1 MGRIDLGKR
10 ISLICAATVVAGNLA
25 FADAG
30 KNCITDVKLNR
41 DGGSVK
47 VNIYTNKP
55 YTDSVVVSKK
65 EGNKYVILVPETT
78 SSVRTTPKVAGG
90 GNVSVSMQ
98 TINAGKGYTKI
109 TIISDKSINVVPKTI
124 TSTVPVKTVSK
135 PAQAPVKSAQ
145 TVNKPVVKQKTAQQQ
160 TRQNNVIKQAQNKT
174 VRKQAQANKVSNVK
188 KQEPVKKVVK
198 SKTQSVA
205 KHNVP
210 QQKTVALKP
219 VVVQKPSKPVQ
230 KPTTVNN
237 NINKPM
243 EVLEHEVVSGN
254 VKDVTETKQDALL
267 EQAIKDNDAI
277 IKERKM
283 KHRKKNS
290 VVVDDSKLS
299 AKDCIKLVLE
309 ELQELSLWKLLLL
322 AGAITFPIIVIMI
335 ILNLDK
341 RINKKISA
349 VRKEDDVEAME
360 RALRENVAAVRAQ
373 KVAQSKTVS
382 DPSFNSIDAMLDKV
396 DETPTIADSYSTN
409 PSIEIPNTVNDYEEE
424 TTDNVVNDIDTS
436 DFELDNNQNNYVS
449 STIENETV
457 EPEMVTD
464 SEFEDTLSN
473 DINNEQKYTSTS
485 LDDFI
490 SGTNDDLINPS
501 DDNNVADQV
510 STEMTPYNPDG
521 VLADFSNV
529 NDKEF
534 FDELVLQSFAQK
546 GTDNLPENSPADEV
560 FGLMSGVDSGVMLS
574 DFEQENFENPDNSVD
589 VSNPAVATSSQSDDE
604 VTMLNEVKINDNTGL
619 YLVNYDNFSSLVGHV
634 ADDYVVLKKFDGLE
648 KGKIIL
654 KHAEKVENANR
665 YLVRVG
671 RNKMIIEVTNKSMS
685 RLIDL

>member
-1 MGRIDLGKR
+1 MGRIDLGKK

-78 SSVRTTPKVAGG
+78 SSVRTTPKVTGG

-135 PAQAPVKSAQ
+135 PAQTPVKSVQ
-145 TVNKPVVKQKTAQQQ
+145 TVNKPAVQQKTTQQQ
-160 TRQNNVIKQAQNKT
+160 TRKNNVIKQAQNKT
-174 VRKQAQANKVSNVK
+174 VGKQAQTNKVSNVK
-188 KQEPVKKVVK
+188 KQEPVKKVVQPK
-198 SKTQSVA
+198 PQSVV

-210 QQKTVALKP
+210 QQKTVASKP
-219 VVVQKPSKPVQ
+219 VVVQTPSKPVQ

-243 EVLEHEVVSGN
+243 EVLENEVISGN

-277 IKERKM
+277 IKERKL
-283 KHRKKNS
+283 KHRKKSS

-299 AKDCIKLVLE
+299 AKDCIKLVLD

-349 VRKEDDVEAME
+349 VRKEDDVVAME
-360 RALRENVAAVRAQ
+360 RALRENVEAVRAQ
-373 KVAQSKTVS
+373 KAAQNETVS
-382 DPSFNSIDAMLDKV
+382 EPSFNSIDAMLDKV

-409 PSIEIPNTVNDYEEE
+409 TNIEIPNTANDYEEE
-424 TTDNVVNDIDTS
+424 PTDNVVNDIDTS
-436 DFELDNNQNNYVS
+436 DFELDNNQDNNVS
-449 STIENETV
+449 STFDNETV

-473 DINNEQKYTSTS
+473 DINNEQEDTSTS

-490 SGTNDDLINPS
+490 SGTNDDLINSS
-501 DDNNVADQV
+501 DDNNVEDQV

-589 VSNPAVATSSQSDDE
+589 VSNSAVTTSSQSDDE

-671 RNKMIIEVTNKSMS
+671 RNKMIIEVTDKSMS

>member
-10 ISLICAATVVAGNLA
+10 LSLICAATVVAGNFA

-30 KNCITDVKLNR
+30 KNCITDVKLNK
-41 DGGSVK
+41 DGGSVR

-78 SSVRTTPKVAGG
+78 SSVKTAPKVTGG

-109 TIISDKSINVVPKTI
+109 TIVSDKSINVLPKTI
-124 TSTVPVKTVSK
+124 TSSVSVKTVSK
-135 PAQAPVKSAQ
+135 PAQKTSKPAQ
-145 TVNKPVVKQKTAQQQ
+145 TLSKTNQSTTKKATQSAKTVKKQTQKTVAKHAQ
-160 TRQNNVIKQAQNKT
+160 TKNVT
-174 VRKQAQANKVSNVK
+174 PVK
-188 KQEPVKKVVK
+188 KQESAKKVVHVKKQTPVTK
-198 SKTQSVA
+198 SV
-205 KHNVP
+205 VP
-210 QQKTVALKP
+210 V
-219 VVVQKPSKPVQ
+219 KPVQ
-230 KPTTVNN
+230 KPVSVNN
-237 NINKPM
+237 NVNKPI
-243 EVLEHEVVSGN
+243 EILEHEVNTGKVN
-254 VKDVTETKQDALL
+254 DVPETKQDALL

-277 IKERKM
+277 INERNA
-283 KHRKKNS
+283 KKLKNKNNTTT
-290 VVVDDSKLS
+290 DDSKLG
-299 AKDCIKLVLE
+299 AKACIKLVLD

-322 AGAITFPIIVIMI
+322 AGAVTFPIIVIMI

-341 RINKKISA
+341 KVNKKIKA
-349 VRKEDDVEAME
+349 IRKEDDDVVAME

-373 KVAQSKTVS
+373 KAAQDVP
-382 DPSFNSIDAMLDKV
+382 DQSFNSIDEMLDKV
-396 DETPTIADSYSTN
+396 EETPDITDSY
-409 PSIEIPNTVNDYEEE
+409 NTSSSYESQTSVSENEYQAEPLKSSND
-424 TTDNVVNDIDTS
+424 DDLNVVDSS
-436 DFELDNNQNNYVS
+436 DFELDDENGDNELEKNSVIPEVVS
-449 STIENETV
+449 DE
-457 EPEMVTD
+457 
-464 SEFEDTLSN
+464 EFSN
-473 DINNEQKYTSTS
+473 IIDNKDDSTS
-485 LDDFI
+485 LDDF
-490 SGTNDDLINPS
+490 
-501 DDNNVADQV
+501 VAD
-510 STEMTPYNPDG
+510 STNISVDNSELEQTTTEVAPYKPDVPYNPDG

-546 GTDNLPENSPADEV
+546 GTDNLPENSPADDV
-560 FGLMSGVDSGVMLS
+560 FGVMTENETGLMLS
-574 DFEQENFENPDNSVD
+574 DFEQENFENPDNSAD

>member
-10 ISLICAATVVAGNLA
+10 LSLICAATVVAGNFA

-30 KNCITDVKLNR
+30 KNCITDVKLNK
-41 DGGSVK
+41 DGGSVR

-78 SSVRTTPKVAGG
+78 SSVKTAPKVTGG

-109 TIISDKSINVVPKTI
+109 TIISDKSINVLPKTI
-124 TSTVPVKTVSK
+124 TSSVSVKTVSK
-135 PAQAPVKSAQ
+135 PAQKTSKPAQ
-145 TVNKPVVKQKTAQQQ
+145 TLSKTNQSTTKKTTQSAKTVKNQTQKTVAKHAQ
-160 TRQNNVIKQAQNKT
+160 TKNVT
-174 VRKQAQANKVSNVK
+174 PVK
-188 KQEPVKKVVK
+188 KQESAKKVVHVKKQTPVTK
-198 SKTQSVA
+198 SV
-205 KHNVP
+205 VP
-210 QQKTVALKP
+210 V
-219 VVVQKPSKPVQ
+219 KPVQ
-230 KPTTVNN
+230 KPVSVNN
-237 NINKPM
+237 NVNKPI
-243 EVLEHEVVSGN
+243 EILEHEVNTGKVN
-254 VKDVTETKQDALL
+254 DVPETKQDALL

-277 IKERKM
+277 INERNA
-283 KHRKKNS
+283 KKLKNKNNTTT
-290 VVVDDSKLS
+290 DDSKLG
-299 AKDCIKLVLE
+299 AKACIKLVLD

-322 AGAITFPIIVIMI
+322 AGAVTFPIIVIMI

-341 RINKKISA
+341 KVNKKIKA
-349 VRKEDDVEAME
+349 IRKEEDDVVAME

-373 KVAQSKTVS
+373 KAAQDVP
-382 DPSFNSIDAMLDKV
+382 DQSFNSIDEMLDKV
-396 DETPTIADSYSTN
+396 EETPDITDSY
-409 PSIEIPNTVNDYEEE
+409 NTSSSYESQTSVSENEYQAEPLKSSND
-424 TTDNVVNDIDTS
+424 DDLNVVDSS
-436 DFELDNNQNNYVS
+436 DFELDDENGDNELEKNSVIPEVVS
-449 STIENETV
+449 DE
-457 EPEMVTD
+457 
-464 SEFEDTLSN
+464 EFSN
-473 DINNEQKYTSTS
+473 IIDNKDDSTS
-485 LDDFI
+485 LDDF
-490 SGTNDDLINPS
+490 
-501 DDNNVADQV
+501 VAD
-510 STEMTPYNPDG
+510 STNISVDNSELEQTTTEVAPYKPDVPYNPDG

-546 GTDNLPENSPADEV
+546 GTDNLPENSPADDV
-560 FGLMSGVDSGVMLS
+560 FGVMTENETGLMLS
-574 DFEQENFENPDNSVD
+574 DFEQENFENPDNSAD

>member
-55 YTDSVVVSKK
+55 YTDSVVLSKK

-78 SSVRTTPKVAGG
+78 SSVRTTPKVTGG

-135 PAQAPVKSAQ
+135 PAQHPVKSVQ
-145 TVNKPVVKQKTAQQQ
+145 TVNKPAVQQKTTQQQ
-160 TRQNNVIKQAQNKT
+160 TRQNKVIKQAQNKT
-174 VRKQAQANKVSNVK
+174 VGKPAQANKVSKVK
-188 KQEPVKKVVK
+188 KQEPVKKVVQTK
-198 SKTQSVA
+198 SQSVV
-205 KHNVP
+205 KHNVSP
-210 QQKTVALKP
+210 QKTTVSKP
-219 VVVQKPSKPVQ
+219 VVVQTASKPVQ
-230 KPTTVNN
+230 KQTTVNN

-243 EVLEHEVVSGN
+243 EVLENEVISGN

-277 IKERKM
+277 IKERKL
-283 KHRKKNS
+283 KRRKKTS

-299 AKDCIKLVLE
+299 AKDCIKLVLD

-360 RALRENVAAVRAQ
+360 KALRENVEAVRAQ
-373 KVAQSKTVS
+373 KMAQSKTVLE
-382 DPSFNSIDAMLDKV
+382 PSFNSIDAMLDKV

-409 PSIEIPNTVNDYEEE
+409 TNIEISNSANDYEDE

-436 DFELDNNQNNYVS
+436 DFELDNNHDDYVS
-449 STIENETV
+449 NTFESETV
-457 EPEMVTD
+457 EPEIVTN
-464 SEFEDTLSN
+464 SESEDTLSN
-473 DINNEQKYTSTS
+473 EINNEQEDTSTS

-490 SGTNDDLINPS
+490 SGTNGDLINS
-501 DDNNVADQV
+501 SNDNNVADQV

-546 GTDNLPENSPADEV
+546 GTDNLPENTPADEV

-589 VSNPAVATSSQSDDE
+589 VSNSVVATSSQSDDE
-604 VTMLNEVKINDNTGL
+604 VTMLNELKINDNTGL

-634 ADDYVVLKKFDGLE
+634 ADNYVVLKKFDGLE

-671 RNKMIIEVTNKSMS
+671 RNKMIIEVTDKSMS

>member
-10 ISLICAATVVAGNLA
+10 LSLICAATVVAGNFA

-30 KNCITDVKLNR
+30 KNCITDVKLNK
-41 DGGSVK
+41 DGGSVR

-78 SSVRTTPKVAGG
+78 SSVKTAPKVTGG

-109 TIISDKSINVVPKTI
+109 TIVSDKSINVLPKTI
-124 TSTVPVKTVSK
+124 TSSTSVKTVSK
-135 PAQAPVKSAQ
+135 PAQKTSKPAQ
-145 TVNKPVVKQKTAQQQ
+145 TLSKTNQSTAKKATQSAKTVKKQTQKTVAKHAQ
-160 TRQNNVIKQAQNKT
+160 TKNVT
-174 VRKQAQANKVSNVK
+174 PVK
-188 KQEPVKKVVK
+188 KQESAKKVVHVKKQTPVTK
-198 SKTQSVA
+198 SV
-205 KHNVP
+205 VP
-210 QQKTVALKP
+210 V
-219 VVVQKPSKPVQ
+219 KPVQ
-230 KPTTVNN
+230 KPVSVNN
-237 NINKPM
+237 NVNKPI
-243 EVLEHEVVSGN
+243 EILEHEVNTGKVN
-254 VKDVTETKQDALL
+254 DVPETKQDALL

-277 IKERKM
+277 INERNA
-283 KHRKKNS
+283 KNLKNKNNTTT
-290 VVVDDSKLS
+290 DDSKLG
-299 AKDCIKLVLE
+299 AKACIKLVLD

-322 AGAITFPIIVIMI
+322 AGAVTFPIIVIMI

-341 RINKKISA
+341 KVNKKIKA
-349 VRKEDDVEAME
+349 IRNEEDDVVAME

-373 KVAQSKTVS
+373 KAAQDV
-382 DPSFNSIDAMLDKV
+382 PEQSFNSIDEMLDKV
-396 DETPTIADSYSTN
+396 EETPDITDSY
-409 PSIEIPNTVNDYEEE
+409 NTSSSYESQTSVSENEYQAEPLNSSND
-424 TTDNVVNDIDTS
+424 DDLNVVDNS
-436 DFELDNNQNNYVS
+436 DFELDDENGDNELEKNSVIPEVVS
-449 STIENETV
+449 DE
-457 EPEMVTD
+457 
-464 SEFEDTLSN
+464 EFSN
-473 DINNEQKYTSTS
+473 IIDNKDDSTS
-485 LDDFI
+485 LDDF
-490 SGTNDDLINPS
+490 
-501 DDNNVADQV
+501 VAD
-510 STEMTPYNPDG
+510 STNISVDNSELEQTTTEVAPYKPDVPYNPDG

-546 GTDNLPENSPADEV
+546 GTDNLPENSPADDV
-560 FGLMSGVDSGVMLS
+560 FGVMTENETGLMLS
-574 DFEQENFENPDNSVD
+574 DFEQENFENPDNSAD

>member
-135 PAQAPVKSAQ
+135 PAQTTSKPAQ
-145 TVNKPVVKQKTAQQQ
+145 TLSKTNQSTTKKATQS
-160 TRQNNVIKQAQNKT
+160 AKT
-174 VRKQAQANKVSNVK
+174 VK
-188 KQEPVKKVVK
+188 KQTQKTVAKHTQTKNVTPVKKVVK
-198 SKTQSVA
+198 SKPQSVV

-210 QQKTVALKP
+210 QQKTVASKP
-219 VVVQKPSKPVQ
+219 VVVQTPSKPVQ

-299 AKDCIKLVLE
+299 AKDCIKLVLD

-373 KVAQSKTVS
+373 KATQNETVS
-382 DPSFNSIDAMLDKV
+382 EPSFNSIDAMLDKV

-409 PSIEIPNTVNDYEEE
+409 TSIEIPNSANDYEEE

-473 DINNEQKYTSTS
+473 DINNEQEDTSTS

-490 SGTNDDLINPS
+490 SGTNDDLINSS

-589 VSNPAVATSSQSDDE
+589 VSNPAVETSSQSDDE

>member
-124 TSTVPVKTVSK
+124 TSTVPVKTVFK
-135 PAQAPVKSAQ
+135 PAQTPVKSVQ
-145 TVNKPVVKQKTAQQQ
+145 TVNKPVVQQKTTQQQ
-160 TRQNNVIKQAQNKT
+160 TRQNNVIKQVQNKT
-174 VRKQAQANKVSNVK
+174 AGKQAQANKVSNVK
-188 KQEPVKKVVK
+188 KQEPVKKVVHAK
-198 SKTQSVA
+198 PQSVV

-210 QQKTVALKP
+210 QQKTVASKP
-219 VVVQKPSKPVQ
+219 VVVQTPSKPVQ

-243 EVLEHEVVSGN
+243 EVLENEVISGN

-277 IKERKM
+277 IKERKL
-283 KHRKKNS
+283 KHRKKSS

-299 AKDCIKLVLE
+299 AKDCIKLVLD

-349 VRKEDDVEAME
+349 VRKEDDVVAME

-373 KVAQSKTVS
+373 KATQNETVS

-409 PSIEIPNTVNDYEEE
+409 TSIEIPNSANDYEEE
-424 TTDNVVNDIDTS
+424 PTDNVVNDIDTS
-436 DFELDNNQNNYVS
+436 DFELDNNQDNNVS
-449 STIENETV
+449 STFDNETV

-473 DINNEQKYTSTS
+473 DISNEQEDTSTS

-490 SGTNDDLINPS
+490 SGTNDDLINSS
-501 DDNNVADQV
+501 DDNNVEDQV

-589 VSNPAVATSSQSDDE
+589 VSNSAVATSSQSDDE

>member
-55 YTDSVVVSKK
+55 YTDSVVLSKK

-135 PAQAPVKSAQ
+135 PAQTTSKPAQ
-145 TVNKPVVKQKTAQQQ
+145 TLSKTNQSTTKKATQS
-160 TRQNNVIKQAQNKT
+160 AKT
-174 VRKQAQANKVSNVK
+174 VK
-188 KQEPVKKVVK
+188 KQTQKTVAKHAQTKNVTPVKKVVK
-198 SKTQSVA
+198 SKTQSVV

-210 QQKTVALKP
+210 QQKTVASKP

-299 AKDCIKLVLE
+299 AKDCIKLVLD

-360 RALRENVAAVRAQ
+360 KALRENVAAVRAQ
-373 KVAQSKTVS
+373 KATQNETVS

-409 PSIEIPNTVNDYEEE
+409 TSIEIPNTVNDYEEE

-473 DINNEQKYTSTS
+473 DINNEQEDTSTS

-490 SGTNDDLINPS
+490 SGTNDDLINSS

-589 VSNPAVATSSQSDDE
+589 VSNPAVETSSQSDDE

-671 RNKMIIEVTNKSMS
+671 RNKMIIEVTDKSMS

>member
-55 YTDSVVVSKK
+55 YTDSVVLSKK

-78 SSVRTTPKVAGG
+78 SSVRTTPKVTGG

-124 TSTVPVKTVSK
+124 TSSTSVKTVSK
-135 PAQAPVKSAQ
+135 PAQSTSKPAQ
-145 TVNKPVVKQKTAQQQ
+145 TLSKTNQSTTKKATQS
-160 TRQNNVIKQAQNKT
+160 AKT
-174 VRKQAQANKVSNVK
+174 VK
-188 KQEPVKKVVK
+188 KQTQKTVAKHVQTKNVTPVKKVVK
-198 SKTQSVA
+198 SKPQSVV

-210 QQKTVALKP
+210 QQKTVASKP

-299 AKDCIKLVLE
+299 AKDCIKLVLD

-349 VRKEDDVEAME
+349 VRKEDDVESME

-373 KVAQSKTVS
+373 KAAQNETVS

-409 PSIEIPNTVNDYEEE
+409 TSIEIPNTVNDYEEE

-449 STIENETV
+449 STIENEPV

-473 DINNEQKYTSTS
+473 DINNEQEDTSTS

-490 SGTNDDLINPS
+490 SGTNDDLINSS

-589 VSNPAVATSSQSDDE
+589 VSKPAVATSSQSDDE

>member
-1 MGRIDLGKR
+1 M
-10 ISLICAATVVAGNLA
+10 
-25 FADAG
+25 
-30 KNCITDVKLNR
+30 
-41 DGGSVK
+41 
-47 VNIYTNKP
+47 
-55 YTDSVVVSKK
+55 
-65 EGNKYVILVPETT
+65 KY
-78 SSVRTTPKVAGG
+78 
-90 GNVSVSMQ
+90 
-98 TINAGKGYTKI
+98 
-109 TIISDKSINVVPKTI
+109 
-124 TSTVPVKTVSK
+124 
-135 PAQAPVKSAQ
+135 
-145 TVNKPVVKQKTAQQQ
+145 
-160 TRQNNVIKQAQNKT
+160 
-174 VRKQAQANKVSNVK
+174 
-188 KQEPVKKVVK
+188 
-198 SKTQSVA
+198 
-205 KHNVP
+205 
-210 QQKTVALKP
+210 
-219 VVVQKPSKPVQ
+219 
-230 KPTTVNN
+230 
-237 NINKPM
+237 
-243 EVLEHEVVSGN
+243 
-254 VKDVTETKQDALL
+254 
-267 EQAIKDNDAI
+267 
-277 IKERKM
+277 
-283 KHRKKNS
+283 RKKNS
-290 VVVDDSKLS
+290 LVVDDSKLS
-299 AKDCIKLVLE
+299 AKDCIKLVLD

-373 KVAQSKTVS
+373 KAAQNETVS

-409 PSIEIPNTVNDYEEE
+409 TSIEIPNTVNDYEEE

-449 STIENETV
+449 STIENEPV
-457 EPEMVTD
+457 EPEMATD

-473 DINNEQKYTSTS
+473 DINNEQEDTSTS

-490 SGTNDDLINPS
+490 SGTNDDLINSS

-589 VSNPAVATSSQSDDE
+589 VSNPAVETSSQSDDE

>member
-10 ISLICAATVVAGNLA
+10 LSLICAATVVAGNFA

-30 KNCITDVKLNR
+30 KNCITDVKLNK
-41 DGGSVK
+41 DGGSVR

-78 SSVRTTPKVAGG
+78 SSVKTAPKVTGG

-109 TIISDKSINVVPKTI
+109 TIVSDKSINVLPKTI
-124 TSTVPVKTVSK
+124 TSSTSVKTVSK
-135 PAQAPVKSAQ
+135 PAQKTSKPAQ
-145 TVNKPVVKQKTAQQQ
+145 TLSKTNQSTTKKATQSAKTVEKQTQKTVAKHAQ
-160 TRQNNVIKQAQNKT
+160 TKNVT
-174 VRKQAQANKVSNVK
+174 PVK
-188 KQEPVKKVVK
+188 KQESAKKVVHVKKQTPVTK
-198 SKTQSVA
+198 SV
-205 KHNVP
+205 VP
-210 QQKTVALKP
+210 V
-219 VVVQKPSKPVQ
+219 KPVQ
-230 KPTTVNN
+230 KPVSVNN
-237 NINKPM
+237 NVNKPI
-243 EVLEHEVVSGN
+243 EILEHEVNTGKVN
-254 VKDVTETKQDALL
+254 DVPETKQDALL

-277 IKERKM
+277 INERNA
-283 KHRKKNS
+283 KKLKNKNNTTT
-290 VVVDDSKLS
+290 DDSKLG
-299 AKDCIKLVLE
+299 AKACIKLVLD

-322 AGAITFPIIVIMI
+322 AGAVTFPIIVIMI

-341 RINKKISA
+341 KVNKKIKA
-349 VRKEDDVEAME
+349 IRKEEDDVVAME

-373 KVAQSKTVS
+373 KAAQDVP
-382 DPSFNSIDAMLDKV
+382 DQSFNSIDEMLDKV
-396 DETPTIADSYSTN
+396 EETPDITDSY
-409 PSIEIPNTVNDYEEE
+409 NTSSSYESQTSVSENEYQAEPLKSSND
-424 TTDNVVNDIDTS
+424 DDLNVVDSS
-436 DFELDNNQNNYVS
+436 DFELDDENGDNELEKNSVIPEVVS
-449 STIENETV
+449 DE
-457 EPEMVTD
+457 
-464 SEFEDTLSN
+464 EFSN
-473 DINNEQKYTSTS
+473 IIDNKDDSTS
-485 LDDFI
+485 LDDF
-490 SGTNDDLINPS
+490 
-501 DDNNVADQV
+501 VAD
-510 STEMTPYNPDG
+510 STNISVDNSELEQTTTEVAPYKPDVPYNPDG

-546 GTDNLPENSPADEV
+546 GTDNLPENSPADDV
-560 FGLMSGVDSGVMLS
+560 FGVMTENETGLMLS
-574 DFEQENFENPDNSVD
+574 DFEQENFENPDNSAD

>member
-1 MGRIDLGKR
+1 MGRIDLGKK

-78 SSVRTTPKVAGG
+78 SSVRTTPKVTGG

-135 PAQAPVKSAQ
+135 PAQTTSKPAQ
-145 TVNKPVVKQKTAQQQ
+145 TLSKTNQSTTKKATQS
-160 TRQNNVIKQAQNKT
+160 AKT
-174 VRKQAQANKVSNVK
+174 VK
-188 KQEPVKKVVK
+188 KQTQKTVAKHTQTKNVTPVKKVVK
-198 SKTQSVA
+198 SKPQSVV

-210 QQKTVALKP
+210 QQKTVASKP
-219 VVVQKPSKPVQ
+219 VVVQTPSKPVQ

-299 AKDCIKLVLE
+299 AKDCIKLVLD

-373 KVAQSKTVS
+373 KAAQNETVS

-409 PSIEIPNTVNDYEEE
+409 TNIEIPNTANDYEEE
-424 TTDNVVNDIDTS
+424 PTDNVVNDIDTS
-436 DFELDNNQNNYVS
+436 DFELDNNQDNNVS
-449 STIENETV
+449 STIDNETV

-473 DINNEQKYTSTS
+473 DINNEQEDTSTS

-490 SGTNDDLINPS
+490 SGTNDDLINSS

-654 KHAEKVENANR
+654 KHAEKLENANR

-671 RNKMIIEVTNKSMS
+671 RNKMIIEVTDKSMS

>member
-10 ISLICAATVVAGNLA
+10 ISLICAATIVAGNLA

-78 SSVRTTPKVAGG
+78 SSVKTAPKVTGG

-98 TINAGKGYTKI
+98 TISAGKGYTKI
-109 TIISDKSINVVPKTI
+109 TIVSDKSINVVPKTI
-124 TSTVPVKTVSK
+124 TSSAPVKTVSK
-135 PAQAPVKSAQ
+135 PAQTTVKPTQ
-145 TVNKPVVKQKTAQQQ
+145 TVNKPVAQQKTTQQQNQQKSVVKQTQ
-160 TRQNNVIKQAQNKT
+160 TKT
-174 VRKQAQANKVSNVK
+174 VAKQTQPKVATPIK
-188 KQEPVKKVVK
+188 KQEPVKKVVQTK
-198 SKTQSVA
+198 PQTVV
-205 KHNVP
+205 KHNVV
-210 QQKTVALKP
+210 QQKAVAPKP
-219 VVVQKPSKPVQ
+219 VVAQSTPKPVQ
-230 KPTTVNN
+230 KPATVNN

-243 EVLEHEVVSGN
+243 EVLEHEVTSGK

-277 IKERKM
+277 IKERKQNDL
-283 KHRKKNS
+283 KNKKKNNIA
-290 VVVDDSKLS
+290 VDDSKLG
-299 AKDCIKLVLE
+299 AKECIKLVLD

-341 RINKKISA
+341 KINKKISA
-349 VRKEDDVEAME
+349 VRKEDDVESME

-373 KVAQSKTVS
+373 KAAQEETQ
-382 DPSFNSIDAMLDKV
+382 PSFNSLDAMLDKV
-396 DETPTIADSYSTN
+396 DETLTIADSYSTN
-409 PSIEIPNTVNDYEEE
+409 ATVDVQGNVANNVNDYEQ
-424 TTDNVVNDIDTS
+424 TVADDVVEDIDSS
-436 DFELDNNQNNYVS
+436 DFELDDKQEYQKSVPQL
-449 STIENETV
+449 TETV
-457 EPEMVTD
+457 VPEMIT
-464 SEFEDTLSN
+464 EEDALSDN
-473 DINNEQKYTSTS
+473 VQEDISTS

-490 SGTNDDLINPS
+490 SSTNENSIT
-501 DDNNVADQV
+501 DNEQIADQI

-560 FGLMSGVDSGVMLS
+560 FGLMSGVESGVKLS
-574 DFEQENFENPDNSVD
+574 DFEQENFETPDES
-589 VSNPAVATSSQSDDE
+589 SSMSTSTQSDDE

-619 YLVNYDNFSSLVGHV
+619 YLVNYDNFSSLVGHI
-634 ADDYVVLKKFDGLE
+634 ADDYFVLKKFDGLE
-648 KGKIIL
+648 KGKLIL
-654 KHAEKVENANR
+654 KYAEKAENADR

-671 RNKMIIEVTNKSMS
+671 RNKMIVEVTDKSMS

>member
-55 YTDSVVVSKK
+55 YTDSVVLSKK

-124 TSTVPVKTVSK
+124 TSSTSVKTVSK
-135 PAQAPVKSAQ
+135 PAQTTSKPAQ
-145 TVNKPVVKQKTAQQQ
+145 TLSKTNQSTTKKATQS
-160 TRQNNVIKQAQNKT
+160 AKT
-174 VRKQAQANKVSNVK
+174 VK
-188 KQEPVKKVVK
+188 KQTQKTVAKHAQTKNVAPVKKVVK
-198 SKTQSVA
+198 SKPQSVV

-210 QQKTVALKP
+210 QQKTVASKP

-277 IKERKM
+277 IKERKL
-283 KHRKKNS
+283 KHRKNNS

-299 AKDCIKLVLE
+299 AKDCIKLVLD

-373 KVAQSKTVS
+373 KAAQNETMSE
-382 DPSFNSIDAMLDKV
+382 PSFNSIDAMLDKV

-409 PSIEIPNTVNDYEEE
+409 TSIEIPNTANDYEEE

-436 DFELDNNQNNYVS
+436 DFELDNNQDNYVP
-449 STIENETV
+449 STIDNETV

-464 SEFEDTLSN
+464 GEFDDTLSN
-473 DINNEQKYTSTS
+473 EINNEQEDTSTS

-490 SGTNDDLINPS
+490 SGTNDDLINSS

-589 VSNPAVATSSQSDDE
+589 VSNSAVATSSQSDDE

>member
-10 ISLICAATVVAGNLA
+10 LSLICAATVVAGNFA

-30 KNCITDVKLNR
+30 KNCITDVKLNK
-41 DGGSVK
+41 DGGSVR

-78 SSVRTTPKVAGG
+78 SSVKTAPKVTGG

-109 TIISDKSINVVPKTI
+109 TIVSDKSINVLPKTI
-124 TSTVPVKTVSK
+124 TSSTSVKTVSK
-135 PAQAPVKSAQ
+135 PAQKTSKPAQ
-145 TVNKPVVKQKTAQQQ
+145 TLSKTNQSTTKKATQSAKTVKKQTQKTVAKHAQ
-160 TRQNNVIKQAQNKT
+160 TKNVT
-174 VRKQAQANKVSNVK
+174 PVK
-188 KQEPVKKVVK
+188 KQESAKKVVHVKKQTPVTK
-198 SKTQSVA
+198 SV
-205 KHNVP
+205 VP
-210 QQKTVALKP
+210 V
-219 VVVQKPSKPVQ
+219 KPVQ
-230 KPTTVNN
+230 KPVSVNN
-237 NINKPM
+237 NVNKPI
-243 EVLEHEVVSGN
+243 EILEHEVNTGKVN
-254 VKDVTETKQDALL
+254 DVPETKQDALL

-277 IKERKM
+277 INERNA
-283 KHRKKNS
+283 KKLKNKNNTTT
-290 VVVDDSKLS
+290 DDSKLG
-299 AKDCIKLVLE
+299 AKACIKLVLD

-322 AGAITFPIIVIMI
+322 AGAVTFPIIVIMI

-341 RINKKISA
+341 KVNKKIKA
-349 VRKEDDVEAME
+349 IRKEEDDVVAME

-373 KVAQSKTVS
+373 KAAQDV
-382 DPSFNSIDAMLDKV
+382 PEQSFNSIDEMLDKV
-396 DETPTIADSYSTN
+396 DETPDITDSY
-409 PSIEIPNTVNDYEEE
+409 NTSSSYEAQTSVSENEYQAEPLNSSND
-424 TTDNVVNDIDTS
+424 DDLNVVDSS
-436 DFELDNNQNNYVS
+436 DFELDDENGDNELEKNSVIPEVVS
-449 STIENETV
+449 DEEFSNIIDNE
-457 EPEMVTD
+457 D
-464 SEFEDTLSN
+464 D
-473 DINNEQKYTSTS
+473 STS
-485 LDDFI
+485 LDDF
-490 SGTNDDLINPS
+490 
-501 DDNNVADQV
+501 VAD
-510 STEMTPYNPDG
+510 STNISVNNSELEQTTTEVAPYKPDVPYNPDG

-546 GTDNLPENSPADEV
+546 GTDNLPENSPADDV
-560 FGLMSGVDSGVMLS
+560 FGVMAENETGLMLS

-589 VSNPAVATSSQSDDE
+589 VSNPAVATSSQSHDE

-619 YLVNYDNFSSLVGHV
+619 YLVNYDNSSSLVGHI
-634 ADDYVVLKKFDGLE
+634 ADDYFVLKQFDRLE

>member
-55 YTDSVVVSKK
+55 YTDSVVLSKK

-124 TSTVPVKTVSK
+124 TSSTSVKTVSK
-135 PAQAPVKSAQ
+135 PAQTTSKPAQ
-145 TVNKPVVKQKTAQQQ
+145 TLSKTNQSTTKKATQS
-160 TRQNNVIKQAQNKT
+160 AKT
-174 VRKQAQANKVSNVK
+174 VK
-188 KQEPVKKVVK
+188 KQTQKTVAKHAQTKNVAPVKKVVK
-198 SKTQSVA
+198 SKPQSVV

-210 QQKTVALKP
+210 QQKTVASKP
-219 VVVQKPSKPVQ
+219 VVVQNPSKPVQ

-243 EVLEHEVVSGN
+243 EVLEHEVISGN

-267 EQAIKDNDAI
+267 EQAIKDNDTI

-283 KHRKKNS
+283 KYRKKNS
-290 VVVDDSKLS
+290 LVVDDSKLS
-299 AKDCIKLVLE
+299 AKDCIKLVLD

-373 KVAQSKTVS
+373 KAAQNETVS

-409 PSIEIPNTVNDYEEE
+409 TSIEIPNTVNDYEEE

-449 STIENETV
+449 STIENEPV

-473 DINNEQKYTSTS
+473 DINNEQEDTSTS

-490 SGTNDDLINPS
+490 SGTNDDLINSS

>member
-55 YTDSVVVSKK
+55 YTDSVVLSKK

-135 PAQAPVKSAQ
+135 PAQTTSKPAQ
-145 TVNKPVVKQKTAQQQ
+145 TLSKTNQSTTKKATQS
-160 TRQNNVIKQAQNKT
+160 AKT
-174 VRKQAQANKVSNVK
+174 VK
-188 KQEPVKKVVK
+188 KQTQKTVTKHAQTKNVTPVKKVVK
-198 SKTQSVA
+198 SKPQSVV

-210 QQKTVALKP
+210 QQKTVASKP
-219 VVVQKPSKPVQ
+219 VVVQTPSKPVQ

-243 EVLEHEVVSGN
+243 EVLEHEVISGN

-267 EQAIKDNDAI
+267 EQAIKDNDTI

-283 KHRKKNS
+283 KYRKKNS
-290 VVVDDSKLS
+290 LVVDDSKLS
-299 AKDCIKLVLE
+299 AKDCIKLVLD

-341 RINKKISA
+341 RINKKISV

-373 KVAQSKTVS
+373 KAAQNETVS

-409 PSIEIPNTVNDYEEE
+409 TSIDIPNTVNDYEEE

-449 STIENETV
+449 STIENKPV

-473 DINNEQKYTSTS
+473 DINNEQEDTSTS

-490 SGTNDDLINPS
+490 SGTNDDLINSS